1 MLWHIPLSSLGKMW
15 SKQMLQQKGYGPHG
29 PQWGG
34 GMYTHIVATDGEHL
48 PNPQCAGTSY
58 IAHTSKSETKIIAHR
73 SKFVHIPSS
82 KHPGSTWDIP
92 GPLNARLVP
101 KKLTQAAHE
110 PAQASNLGLVAG
122 AEPFKGLNVLAA
134 HAQRMRGARPARAV
148 HTKPVALHDGP
159 PAE

>member
-1 MLWHIPLSSLGKMW
+1 
-15 SKQMLQQKGYGPHG
+15 
-29 PQWGG
+29 
-34 GMYTHIVATDGEHL
+34 MYTHIVATDGEYL

-58 IAHTSKSETKIIAHR
+58 TAHTSRSETKILAHR
-73 SKFVHIPSS
+73 SKLYTFPPVNTQAAH
-82 KHPGSTWDIP
+82 KDIS

-101 KKLTQAAHE
+101 KGLTQATHE
-110 PAQASNLGLVAG
+110 PAEASNLGLVAG

-159 PAE
+159 PTE